1 MTVKRWLGNAAA
13 VADVWTISLSGTVV
27 SQTYTV
33 TINSKTISYTASGS
47 DTVSTILAA
56 IQALWSAVA
65 PYPPVEFTELAAV
78 LQPDGGPYTSIVVT
92 GVTPGKPSTIT
103 VATSGAATFTTSN
116 TTAATGP
123 NWFTN
128 GQNWSG
134 GSAPAN
140 SDTLVFDNGSVPCKY
155 GLSTSLTGVTVSI
168 EPGYSGAIGLPFI
181 NSDNSTTYAEY
192 RTTSLTLTG
201 GTVLV
206 NSGSMT
212 RCNLAF
218 GANTANIR
226 VLNTGNRPDPNTPV
240 VLITGGNGS
249 SELDITSGD
258 VGLAFYQGTTA
269 TIPTI
274 KVGYATNPNA
284 DSSLIVGVGATL
296 TTLTKNGGYVS
307 SRSSLSTLTQN
318 LAGGKV
324 DLCDAVAVTTIN
336 AYAGT
341 INLSTTGTIGTINLY
356 GKAVLNAD
364 ADPRAK
370 TVTNPINVFDSTVT
384 ILDSQ
389 KSINSGTL
397 ALAMSGIPSLTVNHG
412 LNSGIVYT

>member
-1 MTVKRWLGNAAA
+1 
-13 VADVWTISLSGTVV
+13 
-27 SQTYTV
+27 
-33 TINSKTISYTASGS
+33 
-47 DTVSTILAA
+47 
-56 IQALWSAVA
+56 
-65 PYPPVEFTELAAV
+65 
-78 LQPDGGPYTSIVVT
+78 
-92 GVTPGKPSTIT
+92 
-103 VATSGAATFTTSN
+103 
-116 TTAATGP
+116 
-123 NWFTN
+123 
-128 GQNWSG
+128 
-134 GSAPAN
+134 
-140 SDTLVFDNGSVPCKY
+140 
-155 GLSTSLTGVTVSI
+155 
-168 EPGYSGAIGLPFI
+168 
-181 NSDNSTTYAEY
+181 
-192 RTTSLTLTG
+192 
-201 GTVLV
+201 
-206 NSGSMT
+206 MT